1 MDVGVL
7 IPVKAF
13 HRAKLRLVPA
23 LEPGARQLLVRHMAA
38 CVVAAAAPL
47 PVTVVCDDDDVAAWA
62 GAQGAAVVRAP
73 GRGLNRAVAHGVAAL
88 AAAGMSRVVVA
99 HADLP
104 LARHLGSLVGGDGVT
119 LVPDRH
125 GGGTNVAVVPATA
138 GFGFAYGPGSFPR
151 HRAEAERL
159 GLGVRVVRDLG
170 LAWDVDQ
177 PADLQLPFVPVTAPA
192 PAPCS

>member
-1 MDVGVL
+1 MAVGVL

-23 LEPGARQLLVRHMAA
+23 LEPPARQLLVRHMAA

-62 GAQGAAVVRAP
+62 TTLGAAVVRAP
-73 GRGLNRAVAHGVAAL
+73 GQGLNRAVGWGVATL
-88 AAAGMSRVVVA
+88 AAAGLTRVVVA

-104 LARHLGSLVGGDGVT
+104 LARDLGSLAGGDGVT

-125 GGGTNVAVVPATA
+125 ERGTNVAVVPASA
-138 GFGFAYGPGSFPR
+138 GFGFAYGPSSFPR

-159 GLGVRVVRDLG
+159 GLEVRVVRQPE
-170 LAWDVDQ
+170 LAWDVDD
-177 PADLQLPFVPVTAPA
+177 PADLQLPFAPVAA
-192 PAPCS
+192 VPCS